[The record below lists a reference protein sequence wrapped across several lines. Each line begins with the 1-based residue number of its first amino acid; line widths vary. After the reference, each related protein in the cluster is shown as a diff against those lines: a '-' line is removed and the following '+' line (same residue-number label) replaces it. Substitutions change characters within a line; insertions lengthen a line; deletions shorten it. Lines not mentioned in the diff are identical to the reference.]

1 MNAWQTEIRLVHRQ
15 LALLDSTHWQVTCF
29 ARSALLDTFAQLTIT
44 RHFLVL
50 LELQQMVKLGKLFAL
65 YAQLVKTAQSQEQQR
80 HAPQGRLQLQEVVH
94 AKHALQ
100 VTT

>member
-1 MNAWQTEIRLVHRQ
+1 
-15 LALLDSTHWQVTCF
+15 
-29 ARSALLDTFAQLTIT
+29 
-44 RHFLVL
+44 
-50 LELQQMVKLGKLFAL
+50 MVKLGKLFAL
-65 YAQLVKTAQSQEQQR
+65 YAQLVKTAQSQEQLR